1 MYGVLATT
9 YYKTSLTG
17 TLAVPFTP
25 PNINTL
31 LELLSSDLKYG
42 MNEAKVHDIMFSR
55 VRGIEFFI
63 RVLIKKFI
71 DRIFHCN
78 TYFHS

>member
-1 MYGVLATT
+1 MYGVLTTT

-31 LELLSSDLKYG
+31 QDLLRSDLKYG
-42 MNEAKVHDIMFSR
+42 MNEAKVYDVMFYISR
-55 VRGIEFFI
+55 EYSVF
-63 RVLIKKFI
+63 VLLF
-71 DRIFHCN
+71 RR
-78 TYFHS
+78 

>member
-17 TLAVPFTP
+17 TLAVPLIP

-31 LELLSSDLKYG
+31 QELIRSDLKYG
-42 MNEAKVHDIMFSR
+42 MNEAKVIDAMF
-55 VRGIEFFI
+55 
-63 RVLIKKFI
+63 
-71 DRIFHCN
+71 
-78 TYFHS
+78 